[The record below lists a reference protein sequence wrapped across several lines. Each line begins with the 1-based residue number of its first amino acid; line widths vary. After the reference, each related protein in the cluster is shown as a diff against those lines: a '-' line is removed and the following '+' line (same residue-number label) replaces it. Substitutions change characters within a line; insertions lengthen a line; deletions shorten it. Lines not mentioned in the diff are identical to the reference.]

1 MNSYS
6 SLPFQ
11 IIKRTDNS
19 LYSVRFSTED
29 ILKINDLYFSKDCGH
44 EETRMLRI
52 CGSSICTPL
61 QIIYKSC
68 LDRRKLPQ
76 GWKKTKV
83 VPVHRKNDKQLLKN
97 YHLFSLLLICGKTF
111 ERTLYNSLF
120 NLPNQNDVISLVR
133 PGFKPVHS
141 CINQLL
147 SIIHEKY
154 HSMVK
159 VMKFEVYF
167 LVYRKLNQSLILTE
181 KF

>member
-52 CGSSICTPL
+52 CGSSICTTL
-61 QIIYKSC
+61 QIIYESC
-68 LDRRKLPQ
+68 LDRRKFPQ

-83 VPVHRKNDKQLLKN
+83 VPVHRKNDK
-97 YHLFSLLLICGKTF
+97 FSPCY
-111 ERTLYNSLF
+111 LY
-120 NLPNQNDVISLVR
+120 VV
-133 PGFKPVHS
+133 KPLNVHS
-141 CINQLL
+141 TILC
-147 SIIHEKY
+147 
-154 HSMVK
+154 
-159 VMKFEVYF
+159 
-167 LVYRKLNQSLILTE
+167 LISQTRMM
-181 KF
+181 

>member
-52 CGSSICTPL
+52 CGSSTCTPL
-61 QIIYKSC
+61 QIIHKSC
-68 LDRRKLPQ
+68 LDRRKFPQ

-97 YHLFSLLLICGKTF
+97 YHLFSPAT
-111 ERTLYNSLF
+111 Y
-120 NLPNQNDVISLVR
+120 
-133 PGFKPVHS
+133 
-141 CINQLL
+141 
-147 SIIHEKY
+147 
-154 HSMVK
+154 MW
-159 VMKFEVYF
+159 
-167 LVYRKLNQSLILTE
+167 
-181 KF
+181 